1 MLVTDITGDIM
12 NDKELV
18 ALHAARQIK
27 NGMIIGLGTGST
39 ANCFI
44 AALADRV
51 RNEGLEISTVASS
64 VVSSIKAKEHGLPL
78 LALEQITRLDV
89 YVDGADEVAPDL
101 TLLKGRGA
109 DLVREKILARASESF
124 WVLIEPSKWVDRIGA
139 RYPIPVEVIPFA
151 WQLVKQ
157 SLETLGGKTE
167 LRQNAAKDGLIVTS
181 HGSLVLDIVFP
192 EDIDSDTLNA
202 ALNDIPGIVEHGIFR
217 GLASAIFCGNNGRV
231 EERFR

>member
-1 MLVTDITGDIM
+1 M
-12 NDKELV
+12 NDKERV
-18 ALHAARQIK
+18 GYHAAGQIN

-51 RNEGLEISTVASS
+51 HNEGLEISTVSSS
-64 VVSSIKAKEHGLPL
+64 VVSAIKAREHGLPL

-109 DLVREKILARASESF
+109 DLVREKILARAAKSF
-124 WVLIEPSKWVDRIGA
+124 WVLIEPSKWVNRIGE

-157 SLETLGGKTE
+157 SLEAMGGKAE

-181 HGSLVLDIVFP
+181 HGSLVLDAVFP
-192 EDIDSDTLNA
+192 EGIDSDTLNSV
-202 ALNDIPGIVEHGIFR
+202 LNDIPGVAEHGIFR
-217 GLASAIFCGNNGRV
+217 GLASAVFCGNNGQI
-231 EERFR
+231 EEHFK

>member
-1 MLVTDITGDIM
+1 M

-51 RNEGLEISTVASS
+51 HNEGLQVSAVASS
-64 VVSSIKAKEHGLPL
+64 VVSSIKAREHGLPL
-78 LALEQITRLDV
+78 LALENITQLDV

-109 DLVREKILARASESF
+109 DLVREKILARAGKSF

-157 SLETLGGKTE
+157 SLEIKGGKAE
-167 LRQNAAKDGLIVTS
+167 LRQNAGKDGLIVTS
-181 HGSLVLDIVFP
+181 HGSLVLDVVFP
-192 EDIDSDTLNA
+192 EAIDSKTLDNT
-202 ALNDIPGIVEHGIFR
+202 LNDIPGIVEHGVFR
-217 GLASAIFCGNNGRV
+217 DLASAVFCGNNGQV

>member
-1 MLVTDITGDIM
+1 M

-18 ALHAARQIK
+18 AHHAARQIK
-27 NGMIIGLGTGST
+27 HGMIIGLGTGST

-51 RNEGLEISTVASS
+51 HNEGLQIHTVSSS
-64 VVSSIKAKEHGLPL
+64 VVSAIKAREHGLPL

-89 YVDGADEVAPDL
+89 YVDGADEVTPEL

-109 DLVREKILARASESF
+109 DLVREKILARAAQSF

-157 SLETLGGKTE
+157 SLEAQGGKAE

-181 HGSLVLDIVFP
+181 HGSLVLDVVFP
-192 EDIDSDTLNA
+192 EALDSA
-202 ALNDIPGIVEHGIFR
+202 ALNTILNDVPGVVEHGIFR
-217 GLASAIFCGNNGRV
+217 GLASTVFCGNDGQV
-231 EERFR
+231 EERSR